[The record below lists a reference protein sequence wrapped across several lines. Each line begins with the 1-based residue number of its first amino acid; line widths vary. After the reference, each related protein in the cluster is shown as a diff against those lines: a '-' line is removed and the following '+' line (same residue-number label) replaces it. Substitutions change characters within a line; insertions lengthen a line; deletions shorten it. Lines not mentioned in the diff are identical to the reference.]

1 MLTRWIQCVF
11 YLARALF
18 PVGTFQGYSLELDM
32 PPSYRVSHP
41 RPSSHLT
48 LHRGILY
55 FRILVPNHL
64 QSLLGKCEI
73 RRSLNGLDSRTAR
86 SKALRLSLVAQH
98 FFALSEDL
106 VEERIHSVQDNISQQ
121 FGITK
126 ENIKSVGTFLF
137 DSTLKKDLSPASLT
151 LLLPSFLREQEGIAS
166 STKIF
171 SEKVEATE
179 TDGAGKEDFSFPRE
193 ETPSVEPTE
202 TVRRRIKLEEKGRLP
217 NLGEAFDAY
226 VKAKTLTWSA
236 ASAKDIPP
244 QVRQFVEIV
253 RELERSRDIRVDE
266 LSREHIRSYFD
277 TLKHLPC
284 RLCGQRQ
291 FTGKGWLQLAD
302 MGRSGQIERLLSVK
316 TMEVRQ
322 TNVRSFVNWCELEYR
337 GAVQA
342 KYVNSGF
349 PKVLSDKDIRR
360 KGVKR
365 ESFTQDEL
373 KALFGDMGKYI
384 QATEGVSSRFWAP
397 LIALYSGMRLEE
409 ICQLHLSDI
418 VKVDGVLCFSINEE
432 SGSSGYVKH
441 VKSSAGIRK
450 VPVHPHLW
458 DELGL
463 EKFVAS
469 RWANIPKEKY
479 TSTLLFPDLQ
489 ERVNAVNHATVK
501 LGSALTHWFTRY
513 RRSVGV
519 GGQHGEPSTKAFHS
533 FRHTVIEYLHKEARV
548 DLSMLQA
555 VVGHEMVDMGVT
567 ENYAGDWPV
576 KTLLTDVMQK
586 LNWISFFR
594 KKLEQ
599 LSS

>member
-1 MLTRWIQCVF
+1 M
-11 YLARALF
+11 
-18 PVGTFQGYSLELDM
+18 PSVG
-32 PPSYRVSHP
+32 V
-41 RPSSHLT
+41 SSHSRYRSYLT
-48 LHRGILY
+48 THRGILY

-64 QSLLGKCEI
+64 QSLIGKREI

-86 SKALRLSLVAQH
+86 TKALRLSLAAQH
-98 FFALSEDL
+98 FFALADDL
-106 VEERIHSVQDNISQQ
+106 AHERIRSAQEKSVQS

-151 LLLPSFLREQEGIAS
+151 LLLPSFLREQEGIVS

-179 TDGAGKEDFSFPRE
+179 TDGAGKEDFSFPKE

-253 RELERSRDIRVDE
+253 RELEHGRDIRVDE

-365 ESFTQDEL
+365 EAFTQDEL
-373 KALFGDMGKYI
+373 KALFGDMGKYV
-384 QATEGVSSRFWAP
+384 QATEGVPSRFWAP

-418 VKVDGVLCFSINEE
+418 VKEDGVLCFSINEE
-432 SGSSGYVKH
+432 SGGSGYVKH

-469 RWANIPKEKY
+469 RWANTPKEKY

-576 KTLLTDVMQK
+576 KTLLTDVIAR
-586 LNWISFFR
+586 LHWDFV
-594 KKLEQ
+594 
-599 LSS
+599 

>member
-1 MLTRWIQCVF
+1 
-11 YLARALF
+11 
-18 PVGTFQGYSLELDM
+18 M
-32 PPSYRVSHP
+32 PSSHRVSHP

-106 VEERIHSVQDNISQQ
+106 VEKRIHSAQDNISQQ

-126 ENIKSVGTFLF
+126 ENIKSVGTFLL

-151 LLLPSFLREQEGIAS
+151 LLLPSFLREQKGTLS
-166 STKIF
+166 VKMF
-171 SEKVEATE
+171 SEKATPVRKESMQDKAPAIKDENNLPTRSAE
-179 TDGAGKEDFSFPRE
+179 T
-193 ETPSVEPTE
+193 T
-202 TVRRRIKLEEKGRLP
+202 RRRIKLEGKKELP
-217 NLGEAFDAY
+217 NLREALDTY

-253 RELERSRDIRVDE
+253 RELEHGRDIPVDE

-365 ESFTQDEL
+365 EAFTRDEL
-373 KALFGDMGKYI
+373 HALFGDMEQYTK
-384 QATEGVSSRFWAP
+384 ATEGVSSRFWTP

-418 VKVDGVLCFSINEE
+418 VKEDGVLCFSINEE
-432 SGSSGYVKH
+432 NGGSGYVKH

-450 VPVHPHLW
+450 IPVHPYLW
-458 DELGL
+458 EKIGLG
-463 EKFVAS
+463 KFAS
-469 RWANIPKEKY
+469 FRWEQTKKENHR
-479 TSTLLFPDLQ
+479 STLLFPDLQ
-489 ERVNAVNHATVK
+489 ESVNTVNHATVK

-519 GGQHGEPSTKAFHS
+519 GGQHGETSTKAFHS

-548 DLSMLQA
+548 DLSMLQS
-555 VVGHEMVDMGVT
+555 VVGHEMIDMGVT
-567 ENYAGDWPV
+567 ENYAGDWPIRA
-576 KTLLTDVMQK
+576 LLTDVIAK
-586 LNWISFFR
+586 LNWNIG
-594 KKLEQ
+594 
-599 LSS
+599 

>member
-1 MLTRWIQCVF
+1 MPFVGVSSYSRYRSYLT
-11 YLARALF
+11 
-18 PVGTFQGYSLELDM
+18 T
-32 PPSYRVSHP
+32 
-41 RPSSHLT
+41 
-48 LHRGILY
+48 HRGILY

-64 QSLLGKCEI
+64 QSLIGQREI
-73 RRSLNGLDSRTAR
+73 RRSLNGLDSRSAR
-86 SKALRLSLVAQH
+86 TKALRLSLAAQH
-98 FFALSEDL
+98 FFALADDL
-106 VEERIHSVQDNISQQ
+106 AHERIHSVQEETIQS
-121 FGITK
+121 FGITR

-137 DSTLKKDLSPASLT
+137 DSTLKKDLSPASLL
-151 LLLPSFLREQEGIAS
+151 LLLPSFLREQKGTLS
-166 STKIF
+166 VKMF
-171 SEKVEATE
+171 SEKAVPVR
-179 TDGAGKEDFSFPRE
+179 KESIQNESPAIKDE
-193 ETPSVEPTE
+193 HNLPTRSAV
-202 TVRRRIKLEEKGRLP
+202 TTRRRIKLEGKKELP
-217 NLGEAFDAY
+217 NLREALDAY
-226 VKAKTLTWSA
+226 VKAKMLTWSA

-253 RELERSRDIRVDE
+253 RELEHGRDIHVDE

-291 FTGKGWLQLAD
+291 FAGKGWLQLAD

-365 ESFTQDEL
+365 EAFTQDEL
-373 KALFGDMGKYI
+373 KALFGDMEKYV
-384 QATEGVSSRFWAP
+384 QATEGVPSRFWVP

-432 SGSSGYVKH
+432 SGGSGYMKH

-463 EKFVAS
+463 KKFVAS
-469 RWANIPKEKY
+469 RWAKTPEENY

-576 KTLLTDVMQK
+576 KVLLTNVIAR
-586 LNWISFFR
+586 LHWEFV
-594 KKLEQ
+594 
-599 LSS
+599 

>member
-1 MLTRWIQCVF
+1 
-11 YLARALF
+11 
-18 PVGTFQGYSLELDM
+18 M
-32 PPSYRVSHP
+32 PSSHRVSHP
-41 RPSSHLT
+41 RPSSHIT
-48 LHRGILY
+48 RHRGILY

-64 QSLLGKCEI
+64 QSLIGKCEI

-106 VEERIHSVQDNISQQ
+106 VEKRIHSVQDNISQQ

-137 DSTLKKDLSPASLT
+137 DSTLKKDLSPTSLT
-151 LLLPSFLREQEGIAS
+151 LLLPSFLREQKGTLS
-166 STKIF
+166 VKMF
-171 SEKVEATE
+171 SEKATPVRKESMQDKAPAIKDENNLPTRSAE
-179 TDGAGKEDFSFPRE
+179 T
-193 ETPSVEPTE
+193 T
-202 TVRRRIKLEEKGRLP
+202 RRRIKLEGKKELP
-217 NLGEAFDAY
+217 NLREALDAY

-253 RELERSRDIRVDE
+253 RELEHGRDIPVDE

-322 TNVRSFVNWCELEYR
+322 TNVRSFVNWCESEYR

-365 ESFTQDEL
+365 EAFTQDEL
-373 KALFGDMGKYI
+373 KALFGDMGKYV
-384 QATEGVSSRFWAP
+384 QATEGVPSRFWAS

-432 SGSSGYVKH
+432 SGGSGYVKH

-450 VPVHPHLW
+450 VPVHPYLW
-458 DELGL
+458 EKIGLG
-463 EKFVAS
+463 KFAS
-469 RWANIPKEKY
+469 FRWEQTKKEKHR
-479 TSTLLFPDLQ
+479 SALLFPDLQ
-489 ERVNAVNHATVK
+489 ERVNTVNHATVK

-519 GGQHGEPSTKAFHS
+519 GGQHGETSTKAFHS

-548 DLSMLQA
+548 DLSMLQS
-555 VVGHEMVDMGVT
+555 VVGHEMIDMGVT
-567 ENYAGDWPV
+567 ENYAGDWPIRA
-576 KTLLTDVMQK
+576 LLTDVIAK
-586 LNWISFFR
+586 LNWNIG
-594 KKLEQ
+594 
-599 LSS
+599 

>member
-1 MLTRWIQCVF
+1 MPF
-11 YLARALF
+11 
-18 PVGTFQGYSLELDM
+18 VG
-32 PPSYRVSHP
+32 V
-41 RPSSHLT
+41 SSHSRYRSYLT
-48 LHRGILY
+48 TYRAILY

-64 QSLLGKCEI
+64 QSLISQREI
-73 RRSLNGLDSRTAR
+73 RRSLNGLDSRSAR
-86 SKALRLSLVAQH
+86 TKALRLSLAAQH
-98 FFALSEDL
+98 FFALADDL
-106 VEERIHSVQDNISQQ
+106 AHERIHSVQEETIQS
-121 FGITK
+121 FGITR

-151 LLLPSFLREQEGIAS
+151 LLLPSFLREQKGTLS
-166 STKIF
+166 VKMF
-171 SEKVEATE
+171 SEKAVPVRKESIQNESPAIKDEHNLPTRSAE
-179 TDGAGKEDFSFPRE
+179 T
-193 ETPSVEPTE
+193 T
-202 TVRRRIKLEEKGRLP
+202 RRRIKLEGKKELP
-217 NLGEAFDAY
+217 NLREALDAY

-253 RELERSRDIRVDE
+253 RELEHGRDIRVDE

-291 FTGKGWLQLAD
+291 FAGKGWLQLAD

-365 ESFTQDEL
+365 EAFTQDEL
-373 KALFGDMGKYI
+373 KALFGDMGKYV
-384 QATEGVSSRFWAP
+384 QATEGVPSRFWVP

-418 VKVDGVLCFSINEE
+418 VKMDGVLCFSINEE
-432 SGSSGYVKH
+432 SGGSGYVKH

-463 EKFVAS
+463 KKFVAS
-469 RWANIPKEKY
+469 RWTKTPEENY

-533 FRHTVIEYLHKEARV
+533 FRHTVIEYLHKEACV

-567 ENYAGDWPV
+567 GNYAGDWPV
-576 KTLLTDVMQK
+576 KTLLTDVISRLDWK
-586 LNWISFFR
+586 LI
-594 KKLEQ
+594 
-599 LSS
+599 

>member
-1 MLTRWIQCVF
+1 MI
-11 YLARALF
+11 
-18 PVGTFQGYSLELDM
+18 
-32 PPSYRVSHP
+32 
-41 RPSSHLT
+41 
-48 LHRGILY
+48 
-55 FRILVPNHL
+55 
-64 QSLLGKCEI
+64 GKREI
-73 RRSLNGLDSRTAR
+73 RRSLNGLDSRSAR
-86 SKALRLSLVAQH
+86 TKALRLSLAAQY
-98 FFALSEDL
+98 FFALSDDL
-106 VEERIHSVQDNISQQ
+106 AHERIHSVQEKAIQLS
-121 FGITK
+121 GITK

-166 STKIF
+166 STKVF
-171 SEKVEATE
+171 SEKVEAAE
-179 TDGAGKEDFSFPRE
+179 VGGAGEERFSFPRE
-193 ETPSVEPTE
+193 ETPSVELTE
-202 TVRRRIKLEEKGRLP
+202 TVRRRIKLEKKGRLP
-217 NLGEAFDAY
+217 NLREAFDAY

-253 RELERSRDIRVDE
+253 SELEHGRDIRVDE

-365 ESFTQDEL
+365 EAFTQDEL
-373 KALFGDMGKYI
+373 KALFGDMGKYV
-384 QATEGVSSRFWAP
+384 QATEGVPSRFWAP

-418 VKVDGVLCFSINEE
+418 AKEDGVLCFSINEE
-432 SGSSGYVKH
+432 SGGSGYVKH

-463 EKFVAS
+463 KKFVAS
-469 RWANIPKEKY
+469 RWAKTPKEKY
-479 TSTLLFPDLQ
+479 ASTLLFPDLQ

-567 ENYAGDWPV
+567 ENYAGDWAV
-576 KTLLTDVMQK
+576 KTLLTDVIQK
-586 LNWISFFR
+586 LNWISWMTILL
-594 KKLEQ
+594 KNMLI
-599 LSS
+599 L

>member
-1 MLTRWIQCVF
+1 M
-11 YLARALF
+11 
-18 PVGTFQGYSLELDM
+18 PSVG
-32 PPSYRVSHP
+32 V
-41 RPSSHLT
+41 SSHSRYRSYLT
-48 LHRGILY
+48 THRGILY

-64 QSLLGKCEI
+64 QSLIGKREI

-86 SKALRLSLVAQH
+86 TKALRLSLVAQH
-98 FFALSEDL
+98 LFALADDL
-106 VEERIHSVQDNISQQ
+106 AHERIHSALEKDIQS

-137 DSTLKKDLSPASLT
+137 DSTLEKDLSPASLT
-151 LLLPSFLREQEGIAS
+151 LLLSSFLREQEGIDS

-171 SEKVEATE
+171 SEKIEA
-179 TDGAGKEDFSFPRE
+179 DGAGKEDFSFPKE

-202 TVRRRIKLEEKGRLP
+202 TVRRRIKLEEKSRLP
-217 NLGEAFDAY
+217 NIREAFDAY

-253 RELERSRDIRVDE
+253 RELERGRDIRVDE

-291 FTGKGWLQLAD
+291 FAGKGWLQLAD

-365 ESFTQDEL
+365 EAFTQDEL
-373 KALFGDMGKYI
+373 KALFGDMGKYV
-384 QATEGVSSRFWAP
+384 QATEGVPSRFWAP

-418 VKVDGVLCFSINEE
+418 VKMDGVLCFSINEE
-432 SGSSGYVKH
+432 SGGSGYVKH

-469 RWANIPKEKY
+469 RWAKTSKEKY

-533 FRHTVIEYLHKEARV
+533 FRHTMIEYLHKEARV

-567 ENYAGDWPV
+567 ENYAGDWAV
-576 KTLLTDVMQK
+576 KTLLTDVIAR
-586 LNWISFFR
+586 LHWEFV
-594 KKLEQ
+594 
-599 LSS
+599 

>member
-1 MLTRWIQCVF
+1 M
-11 YLARALF
+11 
-18 PVGTFQGYSLELDM
+18 PSVGA
-32 PPSYRVSHP
+32 
-41 RPSSHLT
+41 SSHSRYRSYLT
-48 LHRGILY
+48 THRGILY

-64 QSLLGKCEI
+64 QSLIGKREI

-86 SKALRLSLVAQH
+86 TKALRLSLVAQH
-98 FFALSEDL
+98 LFALADDL
-106 VEERIHSVQDNISQQ
+106 AHERIHSVQEKCIQL

-126 ENIKSVGTFLF
+126 ENIKFVGTFLF

-373 KALFGDMGKYI
+373 KALFGDMRKYV

-432 SGSSGYVKH
+432 SGGSGYVKH

-576 KTLLTDVMQK
+576 KTLLTDVIQK
-586 LNWISFFR
+586 LNWILFFR

-599 LSS
+599 LSN

>member
-1 MLTRWIQCVF
+1 MPF
-11 YLARALF
+11 
-18 PVGTFQGYSLELDM
+18 VG
-32 PPSYRVSHP
+32 V
-41 RPSSHLT
+41 SSHSRYRSYLT
-48 LHRGILY
+48 THRGILY

-64 QSLLGKCEI
+64 QSLIGQREI
-73 RRSLNGLDSRTAR
+73 RRSLNGLDSRSAR
-86 SKALRLSLVAQH
+86 TKALRLSLAAQH
-98 FFALSEDL
+98 FFALADDL
-106 VEERIHSVQDNISQQ
+106 AHERIHSVQEETIQS
-121 FGITK
+121 FGITR

-137 DSTLKKDLSPASLT
+137 DSTLKKDLSPASLL
-151 LLLPSFLREQEGIAS
+151 LLLPSFLREQKGTLS
-166 STKIF
+166 VKMF
-171 SEKVEATE
+171 SEKAVPVRKESIQNESPAIKDEHNLPTRSAE
-179 TDGAGKEDFSFPRE
+179 T
-193 ETPSVEPTE
+193 T
-202 TVRRRIKLEEKGRLP
+202 RRRIKLEGKKELP
-217 NLGEAFDAY
+217 NLREALDAY

-253 RELERSRDIRVDE
+253 RELEHGRDIRVDE

-291 FTGKGWLQLAD
+291 FAGKGWLQLAD

-365 ESFTQDEL
+365 EAFTQDEL
-373 KALFGDMGKYI
+373 KALFGDMGKYV
-384 QATEGVSSRFWAP
+384 QATEGVPSRFWVP

-432 SGSSGYVKH
+432 SGGSGYVKH

-450 VPVHPHLW
+450 VPVHSHLW

-463 EKFVAS
+463 KKFVAS
-469 RWANIPKEKY
+469 RWTKTPEENY

-533 FRHTVIEYLHKEARV
+533 FRHTVIEYLHKEACV

-567 ENYAGDWPV
+567 GNYAGDWPV
-576 KTLLTDVMQK
+576 KTLLTDVISRLDWK
-586 LNWISFFR
+586 LI
-594 KKLEQ
+594 
-599 LSS
+599 

>member
-1 MLTRWIQCVF
+1 M
-11 YLARALF
+11 
-18 PVGTFQGYSLELDM
+18 PSVGA
-32 PPSYRVSHP
+32 
-41 RPSSHLT
+41 SSHSRYRSYLT
-48 LHRGILY
+48 THRGILY

-64 QSLLGKCEI
+64 QSLIGKREI

-86 SKALRLSLVAQH
+86 TKALRLSLAAQH
-98 FFALSEDL
+98 FFALADDL
-106 VEERIHSVQDNISQQ
+106 AHERIHSLQERAIQLS
-121 FGITK
+121 GITK

-166 STKIF
+166 STKVF
-171 SEKVEATE
+171 SEKVEAAE
-179 TDGAGKEDFSFPRE
+179 VGGAGEERFSFPRE

-217 NLGEAFDAY
+217 NLREAFDAY

-253 RELERSRDIRVDE
+253 RELEHGRDIRVDE

-365 ESFTQDEL
+365 EAFTRDEL
-373 KALFGDMGKYI
+373 HALFGDMEQYTK
-384 QATEGVSSRFWAP
+384 ATEGVSSRFWTP

-418 VKVDGVLCFSINEE
+418 VKEDGVLCFSINEE
-432 SGSSGYVKH
+432 NGGSGYVKH

-450 VPVHPHLW
+450 IPVHPYLW
-458 DELGL
+458 EKIGLG
-463 EKFVAS
+463 KFAS
-469 RWANIPKEKY
+469 FRWEQTKKENHR
-479 TSTLLFPDLQ
+479 STLLFPDLQ
-489 ERVNAVNHATVK
+489 ERVNTVNHATVK

-519 GGQHGEPSTKAFHS
+519 GGQHGETSTKAFHS

-548 DLSMLQA
+548 DLSMLQS
-555 VVGHEMVDMGVT
+555 VVGHEMIDMGVT
-567 ENYAGDWPV
+567 ENYAGDWPIRA
-576 KTLLTDVMQK
+576 LLTDVIAK
-586 LNWISFFR
+586 LNWNIG
-594 KKLEQ
+594 
-599 LSS
+599 

>member
-1 MLTRWIQCVF
+1 MQEKAIQ
-11 YLARALF
+11 
-18 PVGTFQGYSLELDM
+18 
-32 PPSYRVSHP
+32 
-41 RPSSHLT
+41 
-48 LHRGILY
+48 
-55 FRILVPNHL
+55 
-64 QSLLGKCEI
+64 
-73 RRSLNGLDSRTAR
+73 
-86 SKALRLSLVAQH
+86 LS
-98 FFALSEDL
+98 
-106 VEERIHSVQDNISQQ
+106 
-121 FGITK
+121 GITK

-137 DSTLKKDLSPASLT
+137 DSTLKKDLSPASWT
-151 LLLPSFLREQEGIAS
+151 LLLPTFLREQEGIAS
-166 STKIF
+166 SAKIF
-171 SEKVEATE
+171 SEKVEAAE
-179 TDGAGKEDFSFPRE
+179 AGGAGEERFSFPRE

-217 NLGEAFDAY
+217 NLREAFDAY

-253 RELERSRDIRVDE
+253 RELEHGRDIRVDE

-302 MGRSGQIERLLSVK
+302 MGRSGQIERLLSAK

-322 TNVRSFVNWCELEYR
+322 TNVRSFVNWCELEYS

-349 PKVLSDKDIRR
+349 PKVLSGKDIRR

-365 ESFTQDEL
+365 EAFTQDEL
-373 KALFGDMGKYI
+373 KALFGDMGKYV
-384 QATEGVSSRFWAP
+384 QATEGVPSRFWAP

-432 SGSSGYVKH
+432 SGGSGYVKH

-463 EKFVAS
+463 KKFVAS
-469 RWANIPKEKY
+469 RWAKTSKEKY

-576 KTLLTDVMQK
+576 KTLLTDVIRK
-586 LNWISFFR
+586 LNWISFLQ
-594 KKLEQ
+594 KSDQ
-599 LSS
+599 LSN

>member
-1 MLTRWIQCVF
+1 M
-11 YLARALF
+11 
-18 PVGTFQGYSLELDM
+18 PSVG
-32 PPSYRVSHP
+32 V
-41 RPSSHLT
+41 SSHSRYRSYLT
-48 LHRGILY
+48 THRGILY
-55 FRILVPNHL
+55 LRILVPNHL
-64 QSLLGKCEI
+64 QSLIGKREI

-86 SKALRLSLVAQH
+86 TKALRLSLAAQH
-98 FFALSEDL
+98 FFALADDFAH
-106 VEERIHSVQDNISQQ
+106 ERIHCAQEKSVQL

-151 LLLPSFLREQEGIAS
+151 LLLPSFLREQEGIVS

-179 TDGAGKEDFSFPRE
+179 TDGAGKEDFSFPKE

-253 RELERSRDIRVDE
+253 RELEHGRDIRVDE

-365 ESFTQDEL
+365 EAFTQDEL
-373 KALFGDMGKYI
+373 KALFGDMGKYV

-432 SGSSGYVKH
+432 SGGSGYVKH
-441 VKSSAGIRK
+441 VKSLAGIRK
-450 VPVHPHLW
+450 VPVHPHLGR
-458 DELGL
+458 ELGL

-469 RWANIPKEKY
+469 RWAKTPKEKY
-479 TSTLLFPDLQ
+479 ASTLLFPDLQ
-489 ERVNAVNHATVK
+489 ERINAVNHATVK

-555 VVGHEMVDMGVT
+555 VVGHEIVDMGVT

-576 KTLLTDVMQK
+576 KTLLTDVIGRLDWK
-586 LNWISFFR
+586 FI
-594 KKLEQ
+594 
-599 LSS
+599 

>member
-1 MLTRWIQCVF
+1 
-11 YLARALF
+11 
-18 PVGTFQGYSLELDM
+18 M
-32 PPSYRVSHP
+32 PLSHRVSHP
-41 RPSSHLT
+41 RRSSHLT

-86 SKALRLSLVAQH
+86 SKALRLSRVAQH

-106 VEERIHSVQDNISQQ
+106 VEKRIHSVQDNISQQ

-151 LLLPSFLREQEGIAS
+151 LLLPSFLREQKGTLS
-166 STKIF
+166 VKMF
-171 SEKVEATE
+171 SEKAAPVRKDPIQDKAPAVRQE
-179 TDGAGKEDFSFPRE
+179 SNI
-193 ETPSVEPTE
+193 PTRSAK
-202 TVRRRIKLEEKGRLP
+202 TTRRRIKLEGKKELP
-217 NLGEAFDAY
+217 SLRDAFDAY

-253 RELERSRDIRVDE
+253 RELEHGRDICVDE

-291 FTGKGWLQLAD
+291 FAGKGWLQLAD

-365 ESFTQDEL
+365 EAFTCDEL
-373 KALFGDMGKYI
+373 HALFGDMEQYTK
-384 QATEGVSSRFWAP
+384 ATEGVSSRFWAP

-432 SGSSGYVKH
+432 SGGSGYVKH

-450 VPVHPHLW
+450 VPVHPYLW
-458 DELGL
+458 EKIGLG
-463 EKFVAS
+463 KFAS
-469 RWANIPKEKY
+469 FRWEQTKKEKHR
-479 TSTLLFPDLQ
+479 SALLFPDLQ
-489 ERVNAVNHATVK
+489 ERVNTVNHATVK

-513 RRSVGV
+513 RR
-519 GGQHGEPSTKAFHS
+519 
-533 FRHTVIEYLHKEARV
+533 L
-548 DLSMLQA
+548 
-555 VVGHEMVDMGVT
+555 
-567 ENYAGDWPV
+567 
-576 KTLLTDVMQK
+576 
-586 LNWISFFR
+586 
-594 KKLEQ
+594 
-599 LSS
+599 

>member
-1 MLTRWIQCVF
+1 
-11 YLARALF
+11 
-18 PVGTFQGYSLELDM
+18 M
-32 PPSYRVSHP
+32 PSSHRVSHP
-41 RPSSHLT
+41 RPSSHIT
-48 LHRGILY
+48 RHRGILY

-64 QSLLGKCEI
+64 QSLIGKCEI

-106 VEERIHSVQDNISQQ
+106 VEKRIHSVQDNISQQ

-137 DSTLKKDLSPASLT
+137 DSTLKKDLSPTSLT
-151 LLLPSFLREQEGIAS
+151 LLLPSFLREQKGTLS
-166 STKIF
+166 VKMF
-171 SEKVEATE
+171 SEKATPVRKESMQDKAPAIKDENNLPTRSAE
-179 TDGAGKEDFSFPRE
+179 T
-193 ETPSVEPTE
+193 T
-202 TVRRRIKLEEKGRLP
+202 RRRIKLEGKKELP
-217 NLGEAFDAY
+217 NLREALDAY

-253 RELERSRDIRVDE
+253 RELEHGRDIPVDE

-322 TNVRSFVNWCELEYR
+322 TNVRSFVNWCESEYR

-365 ESFTQDEL
+365 EAFTRDEIH
-373 KALFGDMGKYI
+373 ALFGDMEQYTK
-384 QATEGVSSRFWAP
+384 ATEGVSSRFWAP
-397 LIALYSGMRLEE
+397 LIALYSWMRLEE

-432 SGSSGYVKH
+432 SGGSGYVKH

-450 VPVHPHLW
+450 VPVHPYLW
-458 DELGL
+458 EKIGLG
-463 EKFVAS
+463 KFAS
-469 RWANIPKEKY
+469 FRWEQTKKEKHR
-479 TSTLLFPDLQ
+479 SALLFPDLQ
-489 ERVNAVNHATVK
+489 ERVNTVNHATVK

-519 GGQHGEPSTKAFHS
+519 GGQHGETSTKAFHS

-548 DLSMLQA
+548 DLSMLQS
-555 VVGHEMVDMGVT
+555 VVGHEMIDMGVT
-567 ENYAGDWPV
+567 ENYAGDWPIRA
-576 KTLLTDVMQK
+576 LLTDVIAK
-586 LNWISFFR
+586 LNWNIG
-594 KKLEQ
+594 
-599 LSS
+599 

>member
-1 MLTRWIQCVF
+1 
-11 YLARALF
+11 
-18 PVGTFQGYSLELDM
+18 M
-32 PPSYRVSHP
+32 PSSHRVSHP
-41 RPSSHLT
+41 RPSSHIT
-48 LHRGILY
+48 RHRGILY

-64 QSLLGKCEI
+64 QSLIGKCEI

-106 VEERIHSVQDNISQQ
+106 VEKRIHSAQDNISQQ

-126 ENIKSVGTFLF
+126 ENIKSVGTFLL

-151 LLLPSFLREQEGIAS
+151 LLLPSFLREQKGTLS
-166 STKIF
+166 VKMF
-171 SEKVEATE
+171 SEKATPVRKESMQDKAPAIKDENNLPTRSAE
-179 TDGAGKEDFSFPRE
+179 T
-193 ETPSVEPTE
+193 T
-202 TVRRRIKLEEKGRLP
+202 RRRIKLEGKKELP
-217 NLGEAFDAY
+217 NLREALDTY

-253 RELERSRDIRVDE
+253 RELEHGRDIPVDE

-365 ESFTQDEL
+365 EAFTRDEL
-373 KALFGDMGKYI
+373 HALFGDMEQYTK
-384 QATEGVSSRFWAP
+384 ATEGVSSRFWTP

-418 VKVDGVLCFSINEE
+418 VKEDGVLCFSINEE
-432 SGSSGYVKH
+432 NGGSGYVKH

-450 VPVHPHLW
+450 IPVHPYLW
-458 DELGL
+458 EKIGLG
-463 EKFVAS
+463 KFAS
-469 RWANIPKEKY
+469 FRWEQTKKENHR
-479 TSTLLFPDLQ
+479 STLLFPDLQ
-489 ERVNAVNHATVK
+489 ERVNTVNHATVK

-519 GGQHGEPSTKAFHS
+519 GGQHGETSTKAFHS

-548 DLSMLQA
+548 DLSMLQS
-555 VVGHEMVDMGVT
+555 VVGHEMIDMGVT
-567 ENYAGDWPV
+567 ENYAGDWPIRA
-576 KTLLTDVMQK
+576 LLTDVIAK
-586 LNWISFFR
+586 LNWNIG
-594 KKLEQ
+594 
-599 LSS
+599 

>member
-1 MLTRWIQCVF
+1 MPFVGVSPHSRYRSYLT
-11 YLARALF
+11 
-18 PVGTFQGYSLELDM
+18 T
-32 PPSYRVSHP
+32 
-41 RPSSHLT
+41 
-48 LHRGILY
+48 HRGILY

-64 QSLLGKCEI
+64 QSLIGQREI
-73 RRSLNGLDSRTAR
+73 RRSLNGLDSRSAR
-86 SKALRLSLVAQH
+86 TKALRLSLAAQH
-98 FFALSEDL
+98 FFALADDL
-106 VEERIHSVQDNISQQ
+106 AHERIHSVQEETIQS
-121 FGITK
+121 FGITR

-137 DSTLKKDLSPASLT
+137 DSTLKKDLSPASLL
-151 LLLPSFLREQEGIAS
+151 LLLPSFLREQKGTLS
-166 STKIF
+166 VKMF
-171 SEKVEATE
+171 SEKAVPVRKESIQDEPPAIKDEHNLPTRSAE
-179 TDGAGKEDFSFPRE
+179 T
-193 ETPSVEPTE
+193 T
-202 TVRRRIKLEEKGRLP
+202 RRRIKLEGKKELP
-217 NLGEAFDAY
+217 NLREALDAY
-226 VKAKTLTWSA
+226 VKAKMLTWSA

-253 RELERSRDIRVDE
+253 RELEHGRDIRVDE

-291 FTGKGWLQLAD
+291 FAGKGWLQLAD

-365 ESFTQDEL
+365 EAFTQDEL
-373 KALFGDMGKYI
+373 KALFGDMGKYV
-384 QATEGVSSRFWAP
+384 QATEGVPSRFWAP

-432 SGSSGYVKH
+432 SGGSGYVKH

-463 EKFVAS
+463 KKFVAS
-469 RWANIPKEKY
+469 RWAKTPEENY

-576 KTLLTDVMQK
+576 KVLLTNVIAR
-586 LNWISFFR
+586 LHWEFV
-594 KKLEQ
+594 
-599 LSS
+599 

>member
-1 MLTRWIQCVF
+1 
-11 YLARALF
+11 
-18 PVGTFQGYSLELDM
+18 M
-32 PPSYRVSHP
+32 PLSHRVSHP
-41 RPSSHLT
+41 RRSSHLT

-106 VEERIHSVQDNISQQ
+106 VEKRIHSVQDNISQQ

-151 LLLPSFLREQEGIAS
+151 LLLPSFLREQKGTLS
-166 STKIF
+166 VKMF
-171 SEKVEATE
+171 SEKATPVRKESMQDKAPAIKGENNLPTRSAE
-179 TDGAGKEDFSFPRE
+179 T
-193 ETPSVEPTE
+193 T
-202 TVRRRIKLEEKGRLP
+202 RRRIKLEGKKELP
-217 NLGEAFDAY
+217 NLREALDTY

-253 RELERSRDIRVDE
+253 RELEHGRDIPVDE

-365 ESFTQDEL
+365 EAFTCDEL
-373 KALFGDMGKYI
+373 HALFGDMEQYTK
-384 QATEGVSSRFWAP
+384 ATEGVSSRFWAP

-432 SGSSGYVKH
+432 SGGSGYVKH

-450 VPVHPHLW
+450 VPVHPYLW
-458 DELGL
+458 EKIGLG
-463 EKFVAS
+463 KFAS
-469 RWANIPKEKY
+469 FRWEQTKKEKHR
-479 TSTLLFPDLQ
+479 SALLFPDLQ
-489 ERVNAVNHATVK
+489 ERVNTVNHATVK

-519 GGQHGEPSTKAFHS
+519 GGQHGETSTKAFHS

-548 DLSMLQA
+548 DLSMLQSM
-555 VVGHEMVDMGVT
+555 VGYEMIDMGVT
-567 ENYAGDWPV
+567 ENYAGDWPIRA
-576 KTLLTDVMQK
+576 LLTDVIAK
-586 LNWISFFR
+586 LNWNIG
-594 KKLEQ
+594 
-599 LSS
+599 

>member
-1 MLTRWIQCVF
+1 M
-11 YLARALF
+11 
-18 PVGTFQGYSLELDM
+18 PSVG
-32 PPSYRVSHP
+32 V
-41 RPSSHLT
+41 SSHSRYRSYLT
-48 LHRGILY
+48 THRGILY

-64 QSLLGKCEI
+64 QSLIGKREI

-86 SKALRLSLVAQH
+86 TKALRLSLVAQH
-98 FFALSEDL
+98 LFALADDL
-106 VEERIHSVQDNISQQ
+106 AHERIHSALEKDIQS

-137 DSTLKKDLSPASLT
+137 DSTLEKDLSPASLT
-151 LLLPSFLREQEGIAS
+151 LLLSSFLREQEGIDS

-171 SEKVEATE
+171 SEKIEA
-179 TDGAGKEDFSFPRE
+179 DGAGKEDFSFPKE

-202 TVRRRIKLEEKGRLP
+202 TVRRRIKLEEKSRLP
-217 NLGEAFDAY
+217 NIREAFDAY

-253 RELERSRDIRVDE
+253 RELERGRDIRVDE

-365 ESFTQDEL
+365 EAFTQDEL
-373 KALFGDMGKYI
+373 KALFGDMGKYV
-384 QATEGVSSRFWAP
+384 QATEGVPSRFWAP
-397 LIALYSGMRLEE
+397 LIALYSGIRLEE

-432 SGSSGYVKH
+432 RGGSGYVKH
-441 VKSSAGIRK
+441 VKSLAGIRK

-458 DELGL
+458 RELGL

-469 RWANIPKEKY
+469 RWAKTPKEKY
-479 TSTLLFPDLQ
+479 ASTLLFPDLQ

-533 FRHTVIEYLHKEARV
+533 FRHTMIEYLHKEARV

-567 ENYAGDWPV
+567 ENYAGDWAV
-576 KTLLTDVMQK
+576 KTLLTDVIAR
-586 LNWISFFR
+586 LHWEFV
-594 KKLEQ
+594 
-599 LSS
+599 